1 LFIDT
6 TQEMRVLWFNWRD
19 VKHPDAGGA
28 EILTH
33 EVMLRLARIGYDM
46 TLFCPSIPGGLNKE
60 EIDGVELIRS
70 GGTTLKFGKV
80 RHLISFNR
88 IINSSLL

>member
-1 LFIDT
+1 
-6 TQEMRVLWFNWRD
+6 
-19 VKHPDAGGA
+19 
-28 EILTH
+28 
-33 EVMLRLARIGYDM
+33 MLRLARIGYDM

-70 GGTTLKFGKV
+70 GGATLKFGKV